1 MLMMIPI
8 NHLTLYFSGE
18 SNMETLAGAIIA
30 LAVAV
35 IGNAGAVWYKLG
47 QLEGK
52 VDTLVRSRNCE
63 EKTNG

>member
-1 MLMMIPI
+1 
-8 NHLTLYFSGE
+8 
-18 SNMETLAGAIIA
+18 METITASIIA

-52 VDTLVRSRNCE
+52 VDALIRAEGCK
-63 EKTNG
+63 EKTDGS

>member
-1 MLMMIPI
+1 
-8 NHLTLYFSGE
+8 
-18 SNMETLAGAIIA
+18 METITGAIIG

-52 VDTLVRSRNCE
+52 VDNMYRILNCK
-63 EKTNG
+63 EKTDG

>member
-1 MLMMIPI
+1 
-8 NHLTLYFSGE
+8 
-18 SNMETLAGAIIA
+18 METITASIIA

-52 VDTLVRSRNCE
+52 VDALIRANGCKE
-63 EKTNG
+63 ETNVN

>member
-1 MLMMIPI
+1 
-8 NHLTLYFSGE
+8 
-18 SNMETLAGAIIA
+18 METITASIIA

-52 VDTLVRSRNCE
+52 VDALIRANCCE
-63 EKTNG
+63 EKNDG